1 MSFFSFLLNASARR
15 TSHFRHG
22 WCIQS
27 RKVERSFFLLSSGIE
42 GGQKA
47 FKAPLAVPP
56 RPSGYLFRFSS
67 TLFVLFLFHRRH
79 CPRGARSNVMGSRT
93 NGLRHCV
100 GIYWTRPWTKVC
112 HCKLWFVH
120 VPLLRAVNEEITDQL
135 PAFLLYDLGALSFSN
150 FQNILYSNIQ
160 TFPFKFVTG
169 SVSNLIVK

>member
-1 MSFFSFLLNASARR
+1 MSFFLFCWTRQLEEQVTSATDDASSLVKSNVLSFSSPLES
-15 TSHFRHG
+15 
-22 WCIQS
+22 
-27 RKVERSFFLLSSGIE
+27 KVGKKRL
-42 GGQKA
+42 KP
-47 FKAPLAVPP
+47 PLAVPP

-135 PAFLLYDLGALSFSN
+135 PAFLLYDLGVLSFSN